1 MENNATDANFYIPLG
16 NGAWEEP
23 KVQRREV
30 CSWKVE
36 FLQFSVSFKFW
47 IENKNLIHVSICVTD
62 GG

>member
-1 MENNATDANFYIPLG
+1 MEYNATDANFYIPLG

-47 IENKNLIHVSICVTD
+47 IEN
-62 GG
+62 